1 MPPRTIALPTATALV
16 IANMVGTGV
25 FTSLG
30 FQVPA
35 LPAVLP
41 ILTLWIVGGLVSLC
55 GALCYAEVVA
65 MRPRSG
71 GEYHLLREAYHPLAG
86 FLAGWVSLVAGFAAP
101 TALAA
106 MAFGK
111 YMVRLGCP
119 YHETLVATVV
129 IVFIVLVHLAHLG
142 VVEKV
147 LGGLTLLKV
156 GLILT
161 FIAGALLIVRA
172 PSGPEPGLVP
182 RLADMKMVFSGSFAQ
197 ALVSVM
203 YAYTG
208 WNGAAYI
215 ASEVRDPQRNVPRAL
230 ILGTVTVIL
239 LYVGLNAA
247 FLYRAPWPEL
257 SGKVEVALVAATS
270 IFGER
275 GGWWMGGLIAFG
287 LVSMIAGLTWA
298 GSRVNQR
305 VGQDFPGLA
314 LLAKTNAQ
322 GAPHIAVLL
331 QATLALVMLHTGTFD
346 QVLNYVEALLL
357 VCSMLAVGAVI
368 WLRIRDPHAK
378 RPFRTP
384 LYPLPPL
391 VFIATSV
398 WMLYEMAHQRAT
410 ESLWGLVTIAVG
422 VAVYAACRKK
432 GG

>member
-1 MPPRTIALPTATALV
+1 MPPRTIALPAAVALV

-35 LPAVLP
+35 LPAVVP
-41 ILTLWIVGGLVSLC
+41 ILSLWVVGGIVSLC

-86 FLAGWVSLVAGFAAP
+86 FLAGWISLVAGFAAP
-101 TALAA
+101 MALAA

-111 YMVRLGCP
+111 YMTGLGCP
-119 YHETLVATVV
+119 YDGKLVATVV
-129 IVFIVLVHLAHLG
+129 IVFIVAVHLAHLG

-156 GLILT
+156 GLILA
-161 FIAGALLIVRA
+161 FIAGALIAVDRRMV
-172 PSGPEPGLVP
+172 PEPGLTP
-182 RLADMKMVFSGSFAQ
+182 KLADLKMVFSGSFAQ
-197 ALVSVM
+197 SLVYVM

-230 ILGTVTVIL
+230 ILGTVTVMV

-247 FLYRAPWPEL
+247 ILYRAPWSEL
-257 SGKVEVALVAATS
+257 SGKVEVALVAATV

-275 GGWWMGGLIAFG
+275 GGWWMGGLISLG
-287 LVSMIAGLTWA
+287 LLSMIAGLTWA

-305 VGQDFPGLA
+305 IGQDFPGLS
-314 LLAKTNAQ
+314 LLAKTNSQ
-322 GAPHIAVLL
+322 G
-331 QATLALVMLHTGTFD
+331 
-346 QVLNYVEALLL
+346 
-357 VCSMLAVGAVI
+357 
-368 WLRIRDPHAK
+368 
-378 RPFRTP
+378 
-384 LYPLPPL
+384 
-391 VFIATSV
+391 
-398 WMLYEMAHQRAT
+398 
-410 ESLWGLVTIAVG
+410 
-422 VAVYAACRKK
+422 
-432 GG
+432 

>member
-1 MPPRTIALPTATALV
+1 MPPRTIALPAAVALV

-35 LPAVLP
+35 LPAVVP
-41 ILTLWIVGGLVSLC
+41 ILGLWVVGGVVSLC

-65 MRPRSG
+65 MKPRSG

-86 FLAGWVSLVAGFAAP
+86 FLAGWISLVAGFAAP
-101 TALAA
+101 MALAA

-111 YMVRLGCP
+111 YMTGLGCP
-119 YHETLVATVV
+119 YDSKIVATVV
-129 IVFIVLVHLAHLG
+129 IVFIVIVHLAHLG

-156 GLILT
+156 GLILS
-161 FIAGALLIVRA
+161 FIAGALIMVDVRVVA
-172 PSGPEPGLVP
+172 EPGLTP
-182 RLADMKMVFSGSFAQ
+182 KLADLKMVLSGSFAQ
-197 ALVSVM
+197 SLVYVM

-230 ILGTVTVIL
+230 ILGTVTVMI

-247 FLYRAPWPEL
+247 ILYRAPWAEL
-257 SGKVEVALVAATS
+257 SGKVEVALVAATV

-275 GGWWMGGLIAFG
+275 GGWWMGGLISLG
-287 LVSMIAGLTWA
+287 LLSMIAGLTWA

-305 VGQDFPGLA
+305 IGQDFPGLS
-314 LLAKTNAQ
+314 LLAKTNSQ
-322 GAPHIAVLL
+322 GAPHLAVML
-331 QATLALVMLHTGTFD
+331 QATLALVMLHTGSFD
-346 QVLNYVEALLL
+346 EVLNYVEALLL
-357 VCSMLAVGAVI
+357 VCSILAVGAVI
-368 WLRIRDPHAK
+368 WLRIREPQAA

-391 VFIATSV
+391 IFIATSI
-398 WMLYEMAHQRAT
+398 WMLYELAHKRPV
-410 ESLWGLVTIAVG
+410 ESLWGLVTIVIGIG
-422 VAVYAACRKK
+422 VYGVSRR
-432 GG
+432 